1 VSQTTEG
8 TLLGGKIRYR
18 QFTTG
23 HRSGF
28 EPVLLAAA
36 INPKPGDLILEAG
49 TGAGAALLCLAHRNP
64 GLTAIGL
71 EIDAD
76 LAALAAEN
84 FRINGFNN
92 LSAAVADACQPP
104 FTAVF
109 DHIIANP
116 PWFDRASTTS
126 PDPARARAH
135 HAPSDLLNLWITS
148 LTQCLKPDGSM
159 TLILP
164 ASSSD
169 HAAAA
174 FAANHYGGLATT
186 PLIPRA
192 GRPAKQL
199 IISASRAGSTANTHL
214 PGLILHDAA
223 GITPEANAILRDG
236 ATMTAA
242 PYPASRGQ

>member
-1 VSQTTEG
+1 MSETTEG
-8 TLLGGKIRYR
+8 TLLGGKLRYR

-36 INPKPGDLILEAG
+36 IKAKPGELILEAG
-49 TGAGAALLCLAHRNP
+49 TGAGAALLCLAHRIP

-71 EIDAD
+71 EIDSG
-76 LAALAAEN
+76 LAALASEN
-84 FRINGFNN
+84 FKINN
-92 LSAAVADACQPP
+92 LKNVLAVVSDAANPP
-104 FTAVF
+104 FAASF

-116 PWFDRASTTS
+116 PWFDRASTNS

-135 HAPSDLLNLWITS
+135 HAPPDLLNLWIAS
-148 LTQCLKPDGSM
+148 LTPCLKPAGSM

-164 ASSSD
+164 ARSSD
-169 HAAAA
+169 QAAAA
-174 FAANHYGGLATT
+174 FAAHHYASLATT

-199 IISASRAGSTANTHL
+199 IMTGSRAGGTTDTHL
-214 PGLILHDAA
+214 PGLILHDDS
-223 GITPEANAILRDG
+223 GITPEAEAILRDG
-236 ATMTAA
+236 AAL
-242 PYPASRGQ
+242 